1 MGYKGDIIYPLI
13 KKSRVI
19 VDIGANNGKEA
30 KRFSKLSPKAD
41 IYIFEPNPKWV
52 KYLNEKFRK
61 KSSCHVYNYAIF
73 DNDGSANFNL
83 EKGGKNKSASLRK
96 TTKLHSAVFKEKV
109 KVPTCRLDTWY
120 EDVGLDVIDFIWSD
134 VEGSERELINGGI
147 KVLKNTK
154 YFYTEYS
161 EKEYLKGQ
169 ALLPEIIDLVSPY
182 FDVVGKFPWFN
193 KEKNKVWH
201 FGSILFKNKNL

>member
-30 KRFSKLSPKAD
+30 KRFLKLSPKAD
-41 IYIFEPNPKWV
+41 VYIFEPNPKWV

-61 KSSCHVYNYAIF
+61 KSNCHVYNYAIS
-73 DNDGSANFNL
+73 DKDGSANFNL
-83 EKGGKNKSASLRK
+83 ERGGKNKSASLRK
-96 TTKLHSAVFKEKV
+96 TTKLHSEIFKDVV
-109 KVPTCRLDTWY
+109 KVPTRKLDTWY
-120 EDVGLDVIDFIWSD
+120 KDTGLDVIDFIWSD
-134 VEGSERELINGGI
+134 VEGSERGLINGGMET
-147 KVLKNTK
+147 LKKTK
-154 YFYTEYS
+154 YFYTEYT

-169 ALLPEIIDLVSPY
+169 ALLPEILDLLSDD
-182 FDVVGKFPWFN
+182 FDIVGKYPWFN